1 MLEIYPHDQDPLQYF
16 LHIPCRAEKCLHL
29 AHSLYPNFR
38 MEDGFHPFQSQCA
51 GDGQPYEPPL
61 TANVHLALLSSPV
74 HIEYDLY

>member
-1 MLEIYPHDQDPLQYF
+1 MFILCKKNQTSKVQNLLCQNGKEPRIQY
-16 LHIPCRAEKCLHL
+16 
-29 AHSLYPNFR
+29 R